1 MRMLFG
7 LVLLAGIALAGGA
20 VYLAKDRIG
29 EYQMANAQAQAALA
43 QIVPTVNVFVADKP
57 LKYGQQLKRD
67 DVRQVAWP
75 QNAIPEGA
83 FIDPEILFPENNDEL
98 RVVLRAIEK
107 DEAIMA
113 VKVTEPGQDTGL
125 TSRLERGTRAFTIKV
140 DVSSGV
146 SGFLRPGDR
155 VDVYWTGRINIEGAS
170 QRGSGDVTKL
180 IQAGIQLIAI
190 DQSAGGERR
199 GGDEGD
205 GEESDQCAALKEMK
219 AMTEAINPA
228 VGDALSGILVVE
240 AVLLAKGW
248 GLDEWGEMYK
258 DLPSKQVKVMVKDR
272 AVITTTNAER
282 IAVTPNGEFIF
293 VCVRAIRMTD
303 ACIWCIQGCKR
314 RSTRLLPSMGRT
326 RGLSRGRVGRRTS

>member
-7 LVLLAGIALAGGA
+7 LALLAGIALAGGA

-43 QIVPTVNVFVADKP
+43 QIVPTVNVYVAEKS
-57 LKYGQQLKRD
+57 LKYGQQLRRE

-75 QNAIPEGA
+75 ENAIPDGTFLEEA
-83 FIDPEILFPENNDEL
+83 VLFPENSDEL

-113 VKVTEPGQDTGL
+113 VKVTEPGEDTGL

-155 VDVYWTGRINIEGAS
+155 VDVYWTGRVNIEGAVN
-170 QRGSGDVTKL
+170 RGSGDVTKL

-190 DQSAGGERR
+190 DQSAGGERS
-199 GGDEGD
+199 EAAIAQTVTVAVQP
-205 GEESDQCAALKEMK
+205 SQVAALAQAQSTGKLSLSLVGAEDDTVASSIEVDQRSLLGIQNETVKAEIEKE
-219 AMTEAINPA
+219 
-228 VGDALSGILVVE
+228 
-240 AVLLAKGW
+240 
-248 GLDEWGEMYK
+248 
-258 DLPSKQVKVMVKDR
+258 KVCT
-272 AVITTTNAER
+272 I
-282 IAVTPNGEFIF
+282 
-293 VCVRAIRMTD
+293 
-303 ACIWCIQGCKR
+303 
-314 RSTRLLPSMGRT
+314 RT
-326 RGLSRGRVGRRTS
+326 RRGADVMEIPIPCTN

>member
-1 MRMLFG
+1 MLFG

-43 QIVPTVNVFVADKP
+43 QVVPTVNVFVAEKS
-57 LKYGQQLKRD
+57 LKYGQQLKRE

-75 QNAIPEGA
+75 ENAIPQGTFTE
-83 FIDPEILFPENNDEL
+83 ETSLFPENSDEL

-113 VKVTEPGQDTGL
+113 IKVTEPGEDTGL

-155 VDVYWTGRINIEGAS
+155 VDVYWTGRINIEGAN

-190 DQSAGGERR
+190 DQSAGGERS
-199 GGDEGD
+199 EAAIA
-205 GEESDQCAALKEMK
+205 QTVTVAVKPNQVAALAQAQSTGKLSLSLVGAEDDTVASSIEVDQRSLLGIQNETVKAEVEKEK
-219 AMTEAINPA
+219 VCTIRTRRGA
-228 VGDALSGILVVE
+228 DVVE
-240 AVLLAKGW
+240 I
-248 GLDEWGEMYK
+248 
-258 DLPSKQVKVMVKDR
+258 P
-272 AVITTTNAER
+272 IPCTN
-282 IAVTPNGEFIF
+282 
-293 VCVRAIRMTD
+293 
-303 ACIWCIQGCKR
+303 
-314 RSTRLLPSMGRT
+314 
-326 RGLSRGRVGRRTS
+326 